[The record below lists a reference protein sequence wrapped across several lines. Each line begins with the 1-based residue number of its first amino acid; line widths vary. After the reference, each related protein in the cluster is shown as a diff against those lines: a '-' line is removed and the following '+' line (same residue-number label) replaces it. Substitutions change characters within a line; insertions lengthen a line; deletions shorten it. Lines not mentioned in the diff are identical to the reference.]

1 MLLTDNQIQM
11 DNFKNKLKGAIMYV
25 GGKELNFDELTAQ
38 QLFEICFANG
48 ILLDCRIL

>member
-1 MLLTDNQIQM
+1 MLLTCNQIQM

-48 ILLDCRIL
+48 VILECKIS

>member
-1 MLLTDNQIQM
+1 MLLADNKIQM
-11 DNFKNKLKGAIMYV
+11 DNFKHKLNGAIMYA
-25 GGKELNFDELTAQ
+25 GGKELDFNEITAQ

>member
-11 DNFKNKLKGAIMYV
+11 DNFKNKLKGAILYV

-38 QLFEICFANG
+38 QLFETCFANG
-48 ILLDCRIL
+48 VILECKIS

>member
-48 ILLDCRIL
+48 VILECKVS

>member
-1 MLLTDNQIQM
+1 MLLADNKIQM
-11 DNFKNKLKGAIMYV
+11 DNFKHKLKGAIMYV
-25 GGKELNFDELTAQ
+25 GGDELTAQ